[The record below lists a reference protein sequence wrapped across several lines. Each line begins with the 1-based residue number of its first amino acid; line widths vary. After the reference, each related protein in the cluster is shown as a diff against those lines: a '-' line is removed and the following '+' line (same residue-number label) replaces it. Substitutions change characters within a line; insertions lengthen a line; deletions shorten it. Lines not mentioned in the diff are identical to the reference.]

1 MYYEETYL
9 CNSHSDEL
17 AWKYEEELT
26 YGEETAEN

>member
-1 MYYEETYL
+1 MFDTFDIQI
-9 CNSHSDEL
+9 HSDEL